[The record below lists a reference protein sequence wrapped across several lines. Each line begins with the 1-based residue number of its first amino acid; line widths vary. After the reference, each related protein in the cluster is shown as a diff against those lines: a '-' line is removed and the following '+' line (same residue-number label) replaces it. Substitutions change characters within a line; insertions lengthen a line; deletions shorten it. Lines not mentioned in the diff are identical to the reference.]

1 MEKRHDT
8 TVRKPHLSPPDKK
21 QKSADDFYG
30 TRKQAVSLEHSS
42 LFPERYEKIFLAIY
56 FISLPYILGLIF
68 FFFYVAEGKL
78 DVFIAVNQ
86 DSPFLMVWAIGYEI
100 LAIILLVWIFKN
112 SISISRRRDPQKK

>member
-1 MEKRHDT
+1 LETTQHAAVTPSSFSLSEKGVKR
-8 TVRKPHLSPPDKK
+8 
-21 QKSADDFYG
+21 G
-30 TRKQAVSLEHSS
+30 EISLQHSS

-100 LAIILLVWIFKN
+100 LAIILLFWIFKN
-112 SISISRRRDPQKK
+112 SLSFTHEKPLPKK